1 MLNSNMGILGQGED
15 FEVDNIT
22 LEYVVD
28 KETYFTKS
36 YITTLETKIQGQDVK
51 LSTSTEFSNINN
63 IKEITIPEEA
73 LNTVA
78 IPGK

>member
-1 MLNSNMGILGQGED
+1 MLNSNMGILGQEEN

-28 KETYFTKS
+28 KKTYFTKS

-73 LNTVA
+73 LNAFT